1 MPMKPSRIVLSSGS
15 PTGPYLSYHSTR
27 CPKLPGKL
35 VLLYFAG
42 ADRHAASTV
51 VRPRLPGTALL
62 TASLVVVL
70 LVASTLWTGAQPA
83 EAGSTA
89 RFEPGTCPI
98 TPEPI
103 HRPCRQRSAGSWS
116 SPRVARHRTAARS
129 GCRWRWRLNIAF
141 RNGASEKQ
149 FPIISSYSHT

>member
-1 MPMKPSRIVLSSGS
+1 MPMKPSRIVLSSSS
-15 PTGPYLSYHSTR
+15 PNGPYLSYHSTR

-51 VRPRLPGTALL
+51 ACPRLPGTALL
-62 TASLVVVL
+62 TASLFVVL
-70 LVASTLWTGAQPA
+70 LVASTLWTGAHPA

-103 HRPCRQRSAGSWS
+103 PALQTAQCDSHTRCSACHDDGVYLVPYWEASQI
-116 SPRVARHRTAARS
+116 ADLAKRS
-129 GCRWRWRLNIAF
+129 GKYDAQKI
-141 RNGASEKQ
+141 GT
-149 FPIISSYSHT
+149 H

>member
-1 MPMKPSRIVLSSGS
+1 MPMKPSRIVLSSSS
-15 PTGPYLSYHSTR
+15 PNRPCLCYHSTR
-27 CPKLPGKL
+27 SAKPPGKL

-51 VRPRLPGTALL
+51 ERPTLLPTALP

-83 EAGSTA
+83 EAGSTT

-103 HRPCRQRSAGSWS
+103 PALQRARCGFLVVPESRSTPYGRTIRLPVAMEIEPCVS
-116 SPRVARHRTAARS
+116 
-129 GCRWRWRLNIAF
+129 
-141 RNGASEKQ
+141 
-149 FPIISSYSHT
+149 